1 MAFITGFLPFVSVFK
16 LKRIDGKKRSAALKI
31 IGKTNT
37 RFGDVISP
45 DIANIEKWH
54 YKSGEKQARLR
65 RKFERIDKRNGVFSA
80 AQLGLYP
87 CG

>member
-45 DIANIEKWH
+45 DIANIELQIGGKTSSPAP
-54 YKSGEKQARLR
+54 K
-65 RKFERIDKRNGVFSA
+65 I
-80 AQLGLYP
+80 
-87 CG
+87 